1 MFETRDAPASP
12 AFEWRSYSYYTQDWR
27 KVGLWKAETKNDATQ
42 IAYREIGEKKL
53 WCALSAARWALQ

>member
-12 AFEWRSYSYYTQDWR
+12 AFEWRSYSYYTHDWR

-42 IAYREIGEKKL
+42 IVYREIGEKK
-53 WCALSAARWALQ
+53 